1 MIVKNKIL
9 IMKLKKSKSSRL
21 IKMKYRR
28 SHKGKISQKKRKKK
42 VRRKAKRKTMVIGKM
57 ILMKK

>member
-1 MIVKNKIL
+1 
-9 IMKLKKSKSSRL
+9 MKLKKSKSSRL